1 MCGDTEKIKKA
12 INFFIIQVICVR
24 LSKIIL
30 QNLNFV
36 KLDHFFPVVRIVF
49 FLKSKRICLEK

>member
-1 MCGDTEKIKKA
+1 MCGDHETEKIKKA

-36 KLDHFFPVVRIVF
+36 KLDHFFPVV
-49 FLKSKRICLEK
+49 